1 MLKYITFIFALF
13 ASVEATAQNVETQP
27 LMQQPEQIADTLLQ
41 GDIAPRAEMTGEEM
55 LVPDSMTRYAL
66 PMLHFSAPGFNG
78 FSPWNYGAMP
88 VWQMHEGFNAKLGLS
103 LTAGFGKGAPHGVG
117 FSQQAAFGY
126 AMPLSKRFAVAA
138 GIYANNM
145 DWGAFNDREVGLAAA
160 VQYRVNDAVNVYAY
174 GAKSFFPNG
183 RNRQLRYNFLTGYAT
198 PAPLPAYFWGIPS
211 ERFGAMAEFK
221 LGKNAMIQV
230 SVEHQKY

>member
-13 ASVEATAQNVETQP
+13 ASVEASAQNAETQP

-41 GDIAPRAEMTGEEM
+41 SDITPRAEMTGEEM

-88 VWQMHEGFNAKLGLS
+88 VWQMHEGFNAQLGLS

-145 DWGAFNDREVGLAAA
+145 DWGGFQRPRSRSGGSRAIPRERCRK
-160 VQYRVNDAVNVYAY
+160 RVC
-174 GAKSFFPNG
+174 
-183 RNRQLRYNFLTGYAT
+183 LRCQIVLPERPKPTT
-198 PAPLPAYFWGIPS
+198 PL
-211 ERFGAMAEFK
+211 
-221 LGKNAMIQV
+221 
-230 SVEHQKY
+230 